1 MAERE
6 GFEPPVAFRLR
17 LISSQVR
24 STGLRHLSDFVY
36 NNLRNTLIVSFAQYG
51 ANYDL
56 AGFSLVQSGPDDLL
70 ASINENH
77 VSAPLLPYWKG
88 M

>member
-1 MAERE
+1 MNDLLAERE

-36 NNLRNTLIVSFAQYG
+36 NNLQNNLIVSFAHC
-51 ANYDL
+51 AVNCAV
-56 AGFSLVQSGPDDLL
+56 AGQSLRR
-70 ASINENH
+70 
-77 VSAPLLPYWKG
+77 
-88 M
+88 